1 MPGSVNLRLE
11 ISDED
16 RRLMAAQMRVWE
28 EFSRRLLEFFHPL
41 ESSLVRRQPLSHA
54 DAEWLQSIVGRLRSR
69 VSQAVWDLG
78 LPRTNQDSRQE
89 LSCLVE
95 RMEESL
101 QELVRLGERSGIPE
115 ALVGYLADLRKELG
129 RVVDDIDRVAAKP
142 ATNKVAVG

>member
-28 EFSRRLLEFFHPL
+28 EFSRRLLEFLHPL
-41 ESSLVRRQPLSHA
+41 ESSLVRRQPLSQA
-54 DAEWLQSIVGRLRSR
+54 DAEWLQRIVARLRSR

-89 LSCLVE
+89 LACLAAK
-95 RMEESL
+95 MEGSV
-101 QELVRLGERSGIPE
+101 QELVRLGDRSGIPA
-115 ALVGYLADLRKELG
+115 ALAEYLVQLQEELG
-129 RVVDDIDRVAAKP
+129 RIVGDIDRAAGKSAP
-142 ATNKVAVG
+142 NAVAVS